1 MKKSSEE
8 ILAESRALLE
18 SIERTTQEQ
27 TRVLHSLGVPAD
39 KSMAD
44 MRLDLSPE
52 LQEKVQAQ
60 LEKDLADVEDDVA
73 RERLRLEFSTPGTA
87 PGARVK
93 AGRRRMI

>member
-1 MKKSSEE
+1 
-8 ILAESRALLE
+8 
-18 SIERTTQEQ
+18 
-27 TRVLHSLGVPAD
+27 
-39 KSMAD
+39 